1 MTGMEPQFNPQ
12 ILIYALLLFSNIED
26 NFICS
31 SDAKEAFS
39 MKDTHL

>member
-1 MTGMEPQFNPQ
+1 MESQFNPQ
-12 ILIYALLLFSNIED
+12 ILIYALLLSSNIED

-31 SDAKEAFS
+31 SDAKETFS